1 MAKMPFSSLILRNTI
16 STNPLARLLLIACWR
31 CIVFLI
37 LWDMERKRS
46 NESGQTQAYCSDGWR
61 HVAAPGVG
69 GRLLPVPLHFAA

>member
-46 NESGQTQAYCSDGWR
+46 RFELESVLIIISNYLEHIEKKVGWIT
-61 HVAAPGVG
+61 GCTY
-69 GRLLPVPLHFAA
+69 